1 MLDKK
6 ANEILKNILI
16 PISRILLKLN
26 IKPDHITFFG
36 LFVGF
41 CSFVFL
47 SFGMTN
53 IALILFLINRI
64 LDGIDGTMARLS
76 KKTDLGGYYDIVC
89 DFFIY
94 AIIPFGFI
102 LLDKENCLSMAFLLT
117 TFLGTCS
124 TFLTTAWIFEKNKI
138 KIDIKTTNPKSFYYS
153 VGLIEGTETILFF
166 VLMFLFY
173 EFAYLLAW
181 ILSFLC
187 IITSLLRV
195 LNVKFVLNAKK

>member
-1 MLDKK
+1 MRHIWTFAKQYPLLLGIVFIPWEIPVVML
-6 ANEILKNILI
+6 L
-16 PISRILLKLN
+16 
-26 IKPDHITFFG
+26 
-36 LFVGF
+36 
-41 CSFVFL
+41 
-47 SFGMTN
+47 
-53 IALILFLINRI
+53 
-64 LDGIDGTMARLS
+64 
-76 KKTDLGGYYDIVC
+76 
-89 DFFIY
+89 
-94 AIIPFGFI
+94 
-102 LLDKENCLSMAFLLT
+102 AFLLT

-187 IITSLLRV
+187 IITSLLRI